1 MNSARS
7 PTDTFFAGP
16 SPLTGGS
23 STFWIVDF
31 KTATEHSRSREDF
44 EAAELA
50 RYRAQLETYARIR
63 RAVLP
68 TGTPI
73 RLALYYPLI
82 PRLIHWES
90 QGE

>member
-1 MNSARS
+1 MCSIA
-7 PTDTFFAGP
+7 
-16 SPLTGGS
+16 
-23 STFWIVDF
+23 
-31 KTATEHSRSREDF
+31 DF

-50 RYRAQLETYARIR
+50 KYRAQLETYARIR
-63 RAVLP
+63 RGVLP

-90 QGE
+90 QPD